1 MSTEGERKHF
11 VCRIIDNGEE
21 FYCIWYSGEVD
32 GVATEDGKGL
42 LWRNEDGA
50 RDYAHRQGWIL
61 ASDKP
66 ATFDLSYISTVEANP
81 SMFHPKESLDIW
93 NLFSD
98 IGKSVGYAEFSG
110 QDSNASELHARLSAL
125 SLSHILGSEPKQ
137 LTVSEIEGIV
147 AVLQLG
153 KAMLKERC
161 LVLG

>member
-1 MSTEGERKHF
+1 MSTEGEREHF
-11 VCRIIDNGEE
+11 VCRIIDNGEDL
-21 FYCIWYSGEVD
+21 YGIWYSDEAD
-32 GVATEDGKGL
+32 GVATEDGKVL
-42 LWRNEDGA
+42 LWRSEDGA
-50 RDYAHRQGWIL
+50 RDYAHQQGWLL

-66 ATFDLSYISTVEANP
+66 ATFDLNYISAVEADP
-81 SMFHPKESLDIW
+81 SVLHPKESLDIW

-98 IGKSVGYAEFSG
+98 IGKSVGDAEFSG

-125 SLSHILGSEPKQ
+125 SLSHILGSEPEQ